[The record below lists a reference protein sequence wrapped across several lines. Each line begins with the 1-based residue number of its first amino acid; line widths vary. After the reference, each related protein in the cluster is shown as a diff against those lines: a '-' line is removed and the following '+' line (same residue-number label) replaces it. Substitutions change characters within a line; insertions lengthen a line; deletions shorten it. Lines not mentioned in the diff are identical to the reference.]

1 MASAEREP
9 IWGSGGL
16 PPVGSRGK
24 APGQGF
30 CGRKCD
36 FGLILM
42 HILVVLVNY
51 QQSFTPTQ
59 AAKRRLPRRLK
70 CSKTRN
76 RTIKLVMADKFTNF
90 QLMDI
95 KNNHNL
101 QLPTVFQ

>member
-1 MASAEREP
+1 MKIQENT
-9 IWGSGGL
+9 
-16 PPVGSRGK
+16 
-24 APGQGF
+24 GQPKKY
-30 CGRKCD
+30 RKYRKYRTR
-36 FGLILM
+36 FGHCILA
-42 HILVVLVNY
+42 VLVNY
-51 QQSFTPTQ
+51 RQCFTPTQ